1 MDTLSPPNGTR
12 SYHNYRDH
20 VVKKVP
26 ENKVIISTAE
36 TDRRSPAHSRIWL
49 NSYQTVSN
57 SIFFK
62 SCWSLRTSQEAVM
75 RKTPGLVGR
84 LHLPHFHHYL
94 RAFIRWWRSHP
105 VAKKDTSELT
115 RSSSKQTTAGGIGF
129 DLVASRWLSFWSV
142 SCWND
147 DII

>member
-57 SIFFK
+57 SIFFQIM
-62 SCWSLRTSQEAVM
+62 LILA
-75 RKTPGLVGR
+75 
-84 LHLPHFHHYL
+84 HLP
-94 RAFIRWWRSHP
+94 RSSN
-105 VAKKDTSELT
+105 AKDTGPRWTIASASFSSLLASVHPMMTIPSGGKKGHQRTHPEFIQADHCWWYWFRPGGVTLT
-115 RSSSKQTTAGGIGF
+115 LLLERI
-129 DLVASRWLSFWSV
+129 LLER
-142 SCWND
+142 
-147 DII
+147 